1 MHTLGSHTN
10 SRNTISSFSCFLLR
24 PILLLAMVNFTDRK
38 GRRALREGGE
48 VIDRGGHGWLDLFQK
63 GIHRALLRVYFSLIF
78 SNTRPGSPQGLKG
91 HGDDLGPRLFFPFL
105 EACLMDELNV
115 IHIGERISHVS
126 GGTLST
132 SYNHSGP

>member
-1 MHTLGSHTN
+1 M
-10 SRNTISSFSCFLLR
+10 
-24 PILLLAMVNFTDRK
+24 LLATVNFTDRK
-38 GRRALREGGE
+38 GRRTLREAGY
-48 VIDRGGHGWLDLFQK
+48 VIDRGGHGWLDLFQEAR

-115 IHIGERISHVS
+115 IHIGECISHVS
-126 GGTLST
+126 GDILST
-132 SYNHSGP
+132 SHNHSGP